1 MLIKR
6 PLTDEQRQ
14 AVKDKD
20 LPSQAD
26 RLQALS
32 DFVNYA
38 GLKLLELEEKNGN
51 VSTVQSAVDYTC

>member
-38 GLKLLELEEKNGN
+38 RLKLLELEEKNGN
-51 VSTVQSAVDYTC
+51 VSTVQSAVADTC